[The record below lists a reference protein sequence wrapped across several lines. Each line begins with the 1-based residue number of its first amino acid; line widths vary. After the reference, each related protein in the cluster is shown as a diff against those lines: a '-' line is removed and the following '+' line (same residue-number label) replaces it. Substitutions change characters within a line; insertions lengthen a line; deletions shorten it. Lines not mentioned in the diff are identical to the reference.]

1 MKREDNFI
9 FSIFGLERAVEEE
22 NENSRERKSNFSLD
36 FPVFG
41 QSVLV
46 RPRS

>member
-22 NENSRERKSNFSLD
+22 NGFLDKESVTSLQISRLSDRRFAS
-36 FPVFG
+36 G
-41 QSVLV
+41 
-46 RPRS
+46 